1 MPANDPLLQPFQLKH
16 LTLKNRLMTSSHEPA
31 YTEDGMPK
39 ERYRLYHE
47 TRAEAGLAMT
57 MTAGSALVS
66 KDSPPAFGNIL
77 AYREEVVPW
86 MRELADSCHQ
96 HDCKVMIQLTHLGRR
111 AHWNHSDWLPT
122 LSPSG
127 MREPA
132 HRAFPKIIED
142 WDIER
147 IVADYALA
155 AEHMQAAGL
164 DGIEL
169 QCYGHLIDQFW
180 SPVTNF
186 RDDDWGGALDN
197 RLRFTHLVLDAIRA
211 RVSADFIVGLRLVVD
226 EQMENGLT
234 REVGIEIA
242 RRMVAG
248 GQIDFLNV
256 IRGHIDTDAALTDII
271 PVQGMASSPHLDF
284 AGEVRSETK
293 FPVFHAAKIAD
304 VATARHAVASGKL
317 DMVGMTRAHIADP
330 MIVQK
335 LMQDREQDIRPCV
348 GATYCLDRI
357 YLAGEALCIHNPASG
372 REATM
377 PQQISERSDRPK
389 KIVVVGAGPAGL
401 EAARVAAERGH
412 QVIVFEATPKPGG
425 QVLLMT
431 RSPRRREM
439 IGIIDWRVEQCD
451 KAGVEFRFNS
461 YAEADDIVAE
471 DPDIVII
478 ASGGLPN
485 TEILRNGN
493 ELVVSAR
500 DIISGDVAP
509 AAEVLLYDDGADHPG
524 MQAAEI
530 IAESGARLEYVSP
543 ERQIAP
549 DIGGTNLTPYMR
561 KLLPLDV
568 TFTLCRR
575 ALQASRDGDKI
586 RVTLGS
592 DYGDFASQRLVDQ
605 VVVEHGVLP
614 LDEVYF
620 ELKPLSSNLGEVDY
634 DALIEGRP
642 QQVERNAEGKFKLF
656 RIGDAVA
663 SRNIHAAIYDALR
676 LVKDL

>member
-39 ERYRLYHE
+39 ERYRLYHQ

-186 RDDDWGGALDN
+186 RADDWGGALDN

>member
-211 RVSADFIVGLRLVVD
+211 RVSTDFIVGLRLVVD

-377 PQQISERSDRPK
+377 PQQISERSDRPI